1 MKGLITLIILLLLCS
16 TITHLNQPLFTLL
29 LFEAIMVS
37 LLGTCLIHS
46 MTTDSASPN
55 TLLILLLILG
65 AGEGVVGI
73 GMIMH
78 QSQRQL
84 GNRRN

>member
-1 MKGLITLIILLLLCS
+1 MKGLITLTILLLLCA

-29 LFEAIMVS
+29 IFEAIMVS
-37 LLGTCLIHS
+37 LLGTCLIHA
-46 MTTDSASPN
+46 MTTDSSGPN
-55 TLLILLLILG
+55 TLLVVLLILG

-73 GMIMH
+73 GMIMN
-78 QSQRQL
+78 QGQRQL